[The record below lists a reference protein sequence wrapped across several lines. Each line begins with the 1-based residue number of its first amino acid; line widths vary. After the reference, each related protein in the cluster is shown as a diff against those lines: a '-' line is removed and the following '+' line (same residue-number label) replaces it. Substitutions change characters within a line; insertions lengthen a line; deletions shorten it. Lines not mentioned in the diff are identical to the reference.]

1 MELSERNR
9 SGVRLMAG
17 DMLRWK
23 RNGREGNKEGKSRV
37 KMKKMVKRMVCNL
50 AKQSAD
56 SVQPI
61 MLPKCGMLFT

>member
-1 MELSERNR
+1 
-9 SGVRLMAG
+9 MAG